1 MKKTILSTSLG
12 LAMLAA
18 AALAGEFKGTITDA
32 KCKHADASKAGFI
45 KKCLDAGDAV
55 LLSGSNV
62 YTLKG
67 DKEEFKKHA
76 GHKVTVTGDLDGTN
90 LTVSKITMD

>member
-1 MKKTILSTSLG
+1 MKKTILSSSLG
-12 LAMLAA
+12 LAMLAVT
-18 AALAGEFKGTITDA
+18 ALAGEFKGTLTDA
-32 KCKHADASKAGFI
+32 KCKHPDESKAGCI
-45 KKCLDAGDAV
+45 KKCIDGGEAV
-55 LLSGSNV
+55 LVSGSNV

-90 LTVSKITMD
+90 LTVKKISMD